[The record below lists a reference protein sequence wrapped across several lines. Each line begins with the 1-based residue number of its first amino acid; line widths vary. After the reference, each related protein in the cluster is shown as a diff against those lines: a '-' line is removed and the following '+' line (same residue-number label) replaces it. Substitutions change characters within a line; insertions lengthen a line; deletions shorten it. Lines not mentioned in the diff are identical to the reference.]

1 MSYMYWKYS
10 NNDLFDFGRTE
21 NGNTKLIQ
29 MANPI
34 SENDIIVDHHI
45 HGPLEEDD
53 TYSFFV

>member
-1 MSYMYWKYS
+1 MYWKYS